1 MLVLGRKVGDE
12 IVIGEDIRLV
22 VVSIRGN
29 QVRLGFD
36 APRDVAVR
44 RREILFR
51 SSHLVDPP
59 TLGVLAEETLD
70 NRETLVS

>member
-12 IVIGEDIRLV
+12 IVIGDNIRLV

-36 APRDVAVR
+36 APREVAVR
-44 RREILFR
+44 RREIISR
-51 SSHLVDPP
+51 SSHLHDPP
-59 TLGVLAEETLD
+59 TLSLLAEEPI
-70 NRETLVS
+70 EAQEILVS

>member
-12 IVIGEDIRLV
+12 ILIGDDIRLV

-36 APRDVAVR
+36 APPDVVVR
-44 RREILFR
+44 RSEINYR
-51 SSHLVDPP
+51 YPPADDPADADIVAGEP
-59 TLGVLAEETLD
+59 LRLQKVGA
-70 NRETLVS
+70 S